1 SPNAYQRP
9 HPPLG
14 ASPGVEEFLSGLGG
28 GGGVALIGA
37 RVTGV
42 RVTPISGM
50 SDSDGADRRGVYTR
64 VGAGAV
70 ICSAEGGGGGGGASG
85 GGGAIP
91 VDRAGAGLEGAG
103 PALVGLVGD
112 TLVDSCTP
120 AAEPRVR
127 SRTPATTSAATVA
140 PPAAV
145 NTRFERYHGT
155 AADALKSHA
164 PLLDNLDS
172 HDVVGGTPGRPLRG
186 ARMPVHWVPSGS
198 SGLRC
203 RGASRGG
210 TARGGGSS
218 SSRMASGW
226 AASACG
232 CHGAVSSGVTSA
244 RPYHPSSSGSS
255 TPSSKSRSPRVLRSV
270 TQQC

>member
-1 SPNAYQRP
+1 MTVALNAYQGP

-14 ASPGVEEFLSGLGG
+14 ASPGFEEFLSGLGG

-50 SDSDGADRRGVYTR
+50 SDWVGADRRGAVYTR

-70 ICSAEGGGGGGGASG
+70 ICSAEGGGSGGSGGSGG
-85 GGGAIP
+85 GGGAIA

-112 TLVDSCTP
+112 PDVGSCTP
-120 AAEPRVR
+120 AAEPRER
-127 SRTPATTSAATVA
+127 TRTPVSTSAASATAPVA
-140 PPAAV
+140 V
-145 NTRFERYHGT
+145 STRFERYHGP
-155 AADALKSHA
+155 AADTLKSHA
-164 PLLDNLDS
+164 PLLDNRDS
-172 HDVVGGTPGRPLRG
+172 HDLVGATPCRPLRG
-186 ARMPVHWVPSGS
+186 ARMPVQGVSSGS
-198 SGLRC
+198 SRVWC
-203 RGASRGG
+203 RGTSRSG
-210 TARGGGSS
+210 TSRGGGSS
-218 SSRMASGW
+218 SSRMASGS

-244 RPYHPSSSGSS
+244 RPYHPSSSWSS
-255 TPSSKSRSPRVLRSV
+255 TP
-270 TQQC
+270 